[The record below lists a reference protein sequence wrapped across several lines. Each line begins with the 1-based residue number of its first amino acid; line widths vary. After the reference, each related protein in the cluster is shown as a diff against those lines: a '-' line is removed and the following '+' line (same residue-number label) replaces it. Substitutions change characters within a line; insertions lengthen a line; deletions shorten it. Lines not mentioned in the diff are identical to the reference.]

1 MASDFSLL
9 HGTSFLSSFS
19 SRAKTGFDIIWAA
32 ETTRFRSS
40 RDEKRK
46 TPRCARSF
54 LFFSLFSFSSSST
67 QKDMMFTAHPNASLS
82 LSAPAGKEDRIGNRL
97 TRFHP
102 LSLSLSRMQHTDG
115 AANARDDGRRDA
127 RIHGFRAV
135 SVPPRVR
142 PRLLLSPLRLGRGS
156 VLLLSS

>member
-1 MASDFSLL
+1 MGGGNNPFS
-9 HGTSFLSSFS
+9 FVE
-19 SRAKTGFDIIWAA
+19 RREEEDP
-32 ETTRFRSS
+32 EV
-40 RDEKRK
+40 
-46 TPRCARSF
+46 CALVPF
-54 LFFSLFSFSSSST
+54 LFPFLVFVVVDAE
-67 QKDMMFTAHPNASLS
+67 KDILCVPRIQMPLSLS
-82 LSAPAGKEDRIGNRL
+82 LLPRGKRIELEIDSRA
-97 TRFHP
+97 FI

>member
-9 HGTSFLSSFS
+9 HGTSFLTSFS
-19 SRAKTGFDIIWAA
+19 SRATKTLRHNMGGGNHPFSFVERREEEDP
-32 ETTRFRSS
+32 EV
-40 RDEKRK
+40 
-46 TPRCARSF
+46 RSF

-67 QKDMMFTAHPNASLS
+67 QKDIMFAHPNAS
-82 LSAPAGKEDRIGNRL
+82 LSAPAGKEDRIGNPRVIIDS
-97 TRFHP
+97 RAFI
-102 LSLSLSRMQHTDG
+102 LSLSRMQYTDG